1 VGLGATAAA
10 SRRGGCGRLLG
21 LGGAAGRM
29 GP

>member
-1 VGLGATAAA
+1 VGPGAAAA
-10 SRRGGCGRLLG
+10 SRRGGRGWLLG